1 MFANLTDKFQIIF
14 KKIKNKGKLNEDDI
28 KNCLH
33 EIRIALLEA
42 DVNYKVVKEF
52 INDLYMQIKQE
63 KVTESL
69 TPTQQIVKLVNK
81 EITKILGSKQ
91 SDIAINSTPP
101 TIILLAGLQGTGK
114 TTTAVKLAHYCREK
128 GHRPLL
134 IATDIYRPAAIEQLQ
149 VLGEKSNLPVF
160 SIGRNENAVNI
171 IKAAIKYSSKKDID
185 ILIIDTAGRLHIDD
199 KLMSELQEIERNIS
213 LQEKLLIVDAMAGQ
227 DALNSAKIFCDKIK
241 LSGIVLTKLDGDSRG
256 GVALSLKKVLGIP
269 IKFIGL
275 GEKVDNFQAFHPE
288 RMASR
293 ILGMGDVLTLIEK
306 VESVYNEKELKRLD
320 KKIKNHNFDL
330 NDFSLQLKKMKNIGS
345 VNQIMDMI
353 PGFNNIKNNINFN
366 KLGNERNELRKIEA
380 IISSMTIKERE
391 NPNIIN
397 GSRRK
402 RIARGS
408 GTQIHEVNRLLKQFY
423 QVKEILKKGPL
434 IKNISFNKISR

>member
-52 INDLYMQIKQE
+52 INDLYIQIKQE

-275 GEKVDNFQAFHPE
+275 GEKIDNFQVFHPE

-306 VESVYNEKELKRLD
+306 VESAYNEKELKRLD

-330 NDFSLQLKKMKNIGS
+330 NDFSFQLKKMKNIGS
-345 VNQIMDMI
+345 INQIMDMI
-353 PGFNNIKNNINFN
+353 PGFNNIKNNINYN
-366 KLGNERNELRKIEA
+366 ILGNEGNELRKIEA

-434 IKNISFNKISR
+434 IKNVSFN

>member
-306 VESVYNEKELKRLD
+306 VESAYNEKELKRLD

-366 KLGNERNELRKIEA
+366 KLGNEGNELRKIEA

-434 IKNISFNKISR
+434 IKNISFN

>member
-52 INDLYMQIKQE
+52 INDLYIQIKQE

-275 GEKVDNFQAFHPE
+275 GEKIDNFQVFHPE

-306 VESVYNEKELKRLD
+306 VESAYNEKDLKRLD

-330 NDFSLQLKKMKNIGS
+330 NDFSFQLKKMKNIGS
-345 VNQIMDMI
+345 INQIMDMI
-353 PGFNNIKNNINFN
+353 PGFNNIKNNINYN
-366 KLGNERNELRKIEA
+366 ILGNEGNELRKIEA

-434 IKNISFNKISR
+434 IKNVSFN

>member
-14 KKIKNKGKLNEDDI
+14 KKIKSKGKLNEDDI

-52 INDLYMQIKQE
+52 INDLYIQIKQE

-69 TPTQQIVKLVNK
+69 SPTHQIVKLVNK

-101 TIILLAGLQGTGK
+101 TIILLAGLHGTGK

-160 SIGRNENAVNI
+160 SMGRNENAVNI
-171 IKAAIKYSSKKDID
+171 IKAAIKYSSKKDIN

-306 VESVYNEKELKRLD
+306 VESAYNEKDLKRLD

-330 NDFSLQLKKMKNIGS
+330 NDFSFQLKKMKNVGS
-345 VNQIMDMI
+345 INQIMDMI
-353 PGFNNIKNNINFN
+353 PSLNNIKNNINFN
-366 KLGNERNELRKIEA
+366 KLGNEGNELRKIEV

-423 QVKEILKKGPL
+423 QVKEILKKGPP
-434 IKNISFNKISR
+434 IKNISFNKYGA